1 MFPPYMRKFTTDVVF
16 DKTNQFF
23 IATHSP
29 YILKVSMADAQ
40 DDLAIYLVS
49 YEDGET
55 KVKLMEEEDIQ
66 EVRTYGVDLFYN
78 LESYLK
84 HGQVNLD

>member
-1 MFPPYMRKFTTDVVF
+1 MFPPYMRKFTTDVIF
-16 DKTNQFF
+16 SKSNQFF

-29 YILKVSMADAQ
+29 YVLESFMMDAEE
-40 DDLAIYLVS
+40 DLSVYLVY

-55 KVKLMEEEDIQ
+55 KVKLLGEEDID
-66 EVRTYGVDLFYN
+66 EIRTYGVDLFYN

-84 HGQVNLD
+84 HGQVNHD